1 MTAAVLRIILFL
13 LPLVLYLMWRRH
25 AQHRA
30 EAQAEGDQ
38 ETLDQL
44 QTQFM
49 WVVIG
54 LVALFGAIAVSL
66 AFTSGSEPG
75 KVYVPPHMEDG
86 KVVPGTFK

>member
-1 MTAAVLRIILFL
+1 MSAAVLRIILLL

-25 AQHRA
+25 VRKRT
-30 EAQAEGDQ
+30 EAHAEGD
-38 ETLDQL
+38 EDTLDQL

-49 WVVIG
+49 WIVIG
-54 LVALFGAIAVSL
+54 LVALFAAVAVSL

-86 KVVPGTFK
+86 KLVPGEFK